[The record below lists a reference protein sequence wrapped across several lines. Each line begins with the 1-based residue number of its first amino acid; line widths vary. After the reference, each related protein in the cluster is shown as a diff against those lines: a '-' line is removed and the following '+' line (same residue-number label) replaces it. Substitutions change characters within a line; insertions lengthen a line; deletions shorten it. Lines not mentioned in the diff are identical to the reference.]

1 MTLQAIRTR
10 TPPAIGRVLDQLAPV
25 CLRAGFGCD
34 HRTGDSAFL
43 SKLIDGRF
51 ATDERMVIVD
61 NDQPALGHACIKR
74 FQTEAGRFNP
84 KSEVESISG

>member
-1 MTLQAIRTR
+1 
-10 TPPAIGRVLDQLAPV
+10 V
-25 CLRAGFGCD
+25 
-34 HRTGDSAFL
+34 FL

-51 ATDERMVIVD
+51 AYDERMVVVD